1 MQQSRPRDEG
11 QSKVTNSASILQV
24 RDVVK
29 DFGGVRAV
37 DRCTLDVAPGT
48 ITGLIGPNGAG
59 KTTLFNLI
67 SGALTPTSGQIL
79 FDGQMVS
86 GMQLH
91 QTFKLGLMRT
101 FQIPRELKRMTVL
114 ENLMLVPRSQTGER
128 LWAAWFAPWQV
139 LREERRVQAQAL
151 DVLDLVKL
159 ADLANE
165 YAGNLSGGQ
174 KKLLELA
181 RTLMA
186 EPKMVLLDEPGAGI
200 NRTLLR
206 DLSANIVRA
215 SVERNVTFLII
226 EHDMRFV
233 MTMCDPVVV
242 MANGTVIAEGT
253 PTQIQRDPHVLEAY
267 LGGRNDGAA

>member
-1 MQQSRPRDEG
+1 MADSPP
-11 QSKVTNSASILQV
+11 ILQV
-24 RDVVK
+24 REVVK

-37 DRCTLDVAPGT
+37 DRCSLDVDPGT

-59 KTTLFNLI
+59 KTTLFNLV
-67 SGALTPTSGQIL
+67 SGALPPTSGRIV
-79 FDGQMVS
+79 FDGQDIR
-86 GMQLH
+86 GRRLH
-91 QTFKLGLMRT
+91 QTFRLGLVRT

-114 ENLMLVPRSQTGER
+114 ENLMLVPRPQTGER
-128 LWAAWFAPWQV
+128 LWAAWLTPWKV
-139 LREERRVQAQAL
+139 AREERRIQAQAL

-159 ADLANE
+159 THLANE

-186 EPKMVLLDEPGAGI
+186 KPKLVLLDEPGAGI

-206 DLSANIVRA
+206 DLAASILRA
-215 SVERNVTFLII
+215 SVERDVTFLII

-233 MTMCDPVVV
+233 MAMCDPVIV
-242 MANGTVIAEGT
+242 MANGAVIAEGT
-253 PTQIQRDPHVLEAY
+253 PPQIQRNTQVLEAY
-267 LGGRNDGAA
+267 LGGRASGAA

>member
-1 MQQSRPRDEG
+1 M
-11 QSKVTNSASILQV
+11 TNPAPLLQV
-24 RDVVK
+24 RDVAK

-37 DRCTLDVAPGT
+37 QQCSLDVAPGT

-59 KTTLFNLI
+59 KTTLFNLV
-67 SGALTPTSGQIL
+67 SGALPPTGGEIR
-79 FDGQMVS
+79 FDGRIIT
-86 GMQLH
+86 GRRLH
-91 QTFKLGLMRT
+91 ETFALGLVRT

-114 ENLMLVPRSQTGER
+114 ENLMLVPARQTGER
-128 LWAAWFAPWQV
+128 LWAAWLAPWKV
-139 LREERRVQAQAL
+139 AREERRAQAQAL
-151 DVLDLVKL
+151 EVLELVKL
-159 ADLANE
+159 AHLANE

-186 EPKMVLLDEPGAGI
+186 RPKLVLLDEPGAGI

-206 DLSANIVRA
+206 DLAASILRA
-215 SVERNVTFLII
+215 SVERDVTFLII

-233 MTMCDPVVV
+233 MTMCDPIIV

-253 PTQIQRDPHVLEAY
+253 PLQIQENPQVLEAY
-267 LGGRNDGAA
+267 LGGRPHAAA

>member
-1 MQQSRPRDEG
+1 MD
-11 QSKVTNSASILQV
+11 SASILQV

-29 DFGGVRAV
+29 EFGGVRAV
-37 DRCTLDVAPGT
+37 DRCILDVAPGT

-67 SGALTPTSGQIL
+67 SGALAPTSGRIL
-79 FDGQMVS
+79 FDGQIVS

-139 LREERRVQAQAL
+139 LREERRIQAEAL

-186 EPKMVLLDEPGAGI
+186 RPKMVLLDEPGAGI

-233 MTMCDPVVV
+233 MTMCNPVVV
-242 MANGTVIAEGT
+242 MANGAVIAEGT
-253 PTQIQRDPHVLEAY
+253 PTQIQRDPRVLEAY
-267 LGGRNDGAA
+267 LGGHGNGAA